1 MANQLLVRSYNVDVG
16 DCIYVRL
23 PNGNEDF
30 HILIDCGSKG
40 SKSIL
45 KTALEHLEQDLPIVA
60 GTGKKRLDLLVATHI
75 HEDHIKGF
83 DAEYFKNI
91 QIDHIWLSAVMDPS
105 HPQADHTMRLHDF
118 ATQKIRE
125 LAVSGLAL
133 SPELESL
140 TALYSISN
148 DGALDALREHL
159 PQANNIQPKYVHAG
173 MSSNNADLDLGLN
186 QATIHVLA
194 PEKDIDHF
202 YLGQATANLQV
213 FTAFSNRV
221 RVQAEAVP
229 VVVSAP
235 KNISGSD
242 FRLLQTRMLSN
253 LLAFADLDGATQN
266 NMSVVLLIEWRNRR
280 LLLVGDAEWDNGFKD
295 GARNSSWNVMW
306 NKRQAQ
312 LNSPIDFLKIGHHG
326 SINATPWSSADDA
339 DFEPNKILDAILPL
353 PQAGTKPSAKAIVST
368 VRKNYPTIPAA
379 NLLVEIGK
387 RVGNTQ
393 RYQTVLKAGGKDPN
407 TLLNLFEEYEAL
419 MIDEP
424 QPMRTDIESI
434 LTGQDFVEV
443 TIDPAD

>member
-16 DCIYVRL
+16 DCIYVRV

-45 KTALEHLEQDLPIVA
+45 KTALKHLEQDLPVIA
-60 GTGKKRLDLLVATHI
+60 GTDKRRLDLVVATHI

-91 QIDHIWLSAVMDPS
+91 QIGHIWLSAVMDPA

-118 ATQKIRE
+118 ATQKMRE

-159 PQANNIQPKYVHAG
+159 PLANNIQPKYVHAG
-173 MSSNNADLDLGLN
+173 MSSDDAALDLGLN
-186 QATIHVLA
+186 QATIQILA
-194 PEKDIDHF
+194 PEKNIDHF
-202 YLGQATANLQV
+202 YLGQAAANLQG
-213 FTAFSNRV
+213 FTAFSEIV
-221 RVQAEAVP
+221 RAEAAP
-229 VVVSAP
+229 AAVSTPA
-235 KNISGSD
+235 NISAND

-266 NMSVVLLIEWRNRR
+266 NMSVVLLIEWRKRR
-280 LLLVGDAEWDNGFKD
+280 LLFVGDAEWDNAFKD
-295 GARNSSWNVMW
+295 GTRNSSWNVMW

-326 SINATPWSSADDA
+326 SINATPWSSANDA
-339 DFEPNKILDAILPL
+339 EFEPNKILDAILPL
-353 PQAGTKPSAKAIVST
+353 PQGGSKPSAKAIVST
-368 VRKNYPTIPAA
+368 IRKNYPTIPAA

-393 RYQTVLKAGGKDPN
+393 KYKSKLEEAGKNPN
-407 TLLNLFEEYEAL
+407 MLNLFAEFEAVML
-419 MIDEP
+419 DEL
-424 QPMRTDIESI
+424 QPTRTDIEKI
-434 LTGQDFVEV
+434 LTGRDFVEV

>member
-45 KTALEHLEQDLPIVA
+45 KTALEHLEQDLPVIA

-91 QIDHIWLSAVMDPS
+91 QIGHIWLSAVMDPA

-118 ATQKIRE
+118 ATQKMRE
-125 LAVSGLAL
+125 LAGSGLAL
-133 SPELESL
+133 SPELEAL

-148 DGALDALREHL
+148 DGALDALREHFPL
-159 PQANNIQPKYVHAG
+159 VNNIQPKYVHAG
-173 MSSNNADLDLGLN
+173 MSSDDADLDLGLN
-186 QATIHVLA
+186 QATIQVLA

-202 YLGQATANLQV
+202 YLGQATANLHS
-213 FTAFSNRV
+213 FTAFSEIV
-221 RVQAEAVP
+221 RAEAAP
-229 VVVSAP
+229 AAVSAP
-235 KNISGSD
+235 ANISASD
-242 FRLLQTRMLSN
+242 FRLLRTRMLSN

-266 NMSVVLLIEWRNRR
+266 NMSVVLLIEWRKRR
-280 LLLVGDAEWDNGFKD
+280 LLFVGDAEWDNAFKD
-295 GARNSSWNVMW
+295 GIRNSSWNVMW

-312 LNSPIDFLKIGHHG
+312 LDGPIDFLKIGHHG
-326 SINATPWSSADDA
+326 SINATPWSGVNDVE
-339 DFEPNKILDAILPL
+339 FEPNKILDAILPL
-353 PQAGTKPSAKAIVST
+353 PQAGSKPSAKAIVST
-368 VRKNYPTIPAA
+368 ARKNYPTIPAA

-387 RVGNTQ
+387 RVGNAQ
-393 RYQTVLKAGGKDPN
+393 SYKSKLEAAGKNPN
-407 TLLNLFEEYEAL
+407 MLNLFAEFEAL
-419 MIDEP
+419 MLDEP
-424 QPMRTDIESI
+424 QPTRTDIEKI